1 MTRSA
6 RKQTTVPAFLFSSF
20 LFSVLCL
27 FSFYAEAQVPTAKI
41 PGFVLKDSGGD
52 VIGQVVGFQK
62 LGEFSLVL
70 DDPSFTND
78 IPIQVIYNNGKFQL
92 DGPENVYYTGMS
104 CSGVA
109 YVLHVGASARA
120 LSRLLGRTYAVG
132 PTPGAAD
139 VIVYR
144 GQASA
149 AGPKPTIQTRY
160 SGGTCINVG
169 APGTM
174 ALADPIIDITA
185 DFGDP
190 NSWTME

>member
-1 MTRSA
+1 MTRST
-6 RKQTTVPAFLFSSF
+6 RKKTAISAVLFSSF
-20 LFSVLCL
+20 LCIALGS
-27 FSFYAEAQVPTAKI
+27 FSFHAEAQVPTAKI
-41 PGFVLKDSGGD
+41 PSFVLKDGGGD
-52 VIGQVVGFQK
+52 VIGQVAGFQK
-62 LGEFSLVL
+62 LGEFSLL
-70 DDPSFTND
+70 MDDPSFSND

-104 CSGVA
+104 CTGVA

-132 PTPGAAD
+132 PTPGSSD

-149 AGPKPTIQTRY
+149 AVPQPTIQTRY

-174 ALADPIIDITA
+174 ALADPIIDITT

-190 NSWTME
+190 NNWTME